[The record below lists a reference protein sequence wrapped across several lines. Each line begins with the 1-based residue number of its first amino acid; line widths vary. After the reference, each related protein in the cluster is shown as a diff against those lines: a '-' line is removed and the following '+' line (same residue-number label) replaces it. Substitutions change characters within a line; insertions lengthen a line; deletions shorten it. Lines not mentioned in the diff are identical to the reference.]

1 MPTQTP
7 QELKKLLVSE
17 RFEVY
22 RTLGDRILLADRVRE
37 NLIMDSGVS
46 VSSTDAGYVI
56 RIVVR
61 AQASDFQGETPEWLQ
76 EHARRMG
83 EPATQLG
90 YSECSANVV
99 PIHDPSEQSHVLDT
113 WYEVAFERTVPDQSS
128 LVDEL
133 KQAVAWPKV
142 ATRTRP

>member
-22 RTLGDRILLADRVRE
+22 RTAGDRVLLADRVRE

-46 VSSTDAGYVI
+46 VSATDAGYVV
-56 RIVVR
+56 RVVVR
-61 AQASDFQGETPEWLQ
+61 AQAADFQGETPEWLQ

-83 EPATQLG
+83 EPASSVG
-90 YSECSANVV
+90 YVESACNVV
-99 PIHDPSEQSHVLDT
+99 PIQDPSDPTHVLDT
-113 WYEVAFERTVPDQSS
+113 WYEVALERTVADFAT
-128 LVDEL
+128 LVPEL
-133 KQAVAWPKV
+133 KQALAWPKV

>member
-22 RTLGDRILLADRVRE
+22 RTVGDRVMLADRVRE

-46 VSSTDAGYVI
+46 VSSTDAGYVVRVI
-56 RIVVR
+56 VR

-76 EHARRMG
+76 EHARRVG
-83 EPATQLG
+83 EPATELG
-90 YSECSANVV
+90 YAECSATVV
-99 PIHDPSEQSHVLDT
+99 PIRDPSDQSHVLDT
-113 WYEVAFERTVPDQSS
+113 WYEVGFERTIPDAAA
-128 LVDEL
+128 LVAEL

>member
-22 RTLGDRILLADRVRE
+22 RTVGDRVMLADRVRE

-46 VSSTDAGYVI
+46 VAATDSGYVL
-56 RIVVR
+56 RVVFR
-61 AQASDFQGETPEWLQ
+61 AQASDFQGESPEWLQ
-76 EHARRMG
+76 EHARRAG
-83 EPATQLG
+83 EPASVVG
-90 YSECSANVV
+90 YVEVSTNVV
-99 PIHDPSEQSHVLDT
+99 PIHDPSDRSHVLDT
-113 WYEVAFERTVPDQSS
+113 WYEVGFENTLGTPEA
-128 LVDEL
+128 LFGAL
-133 KQAVAWPKV
+133 KQALAWPKV

>member
-22 RTLGDRILLADRVRE
+22 RTIGDRVMLADRVRE

-46 VSSTDAGYVI
+46 ISATDAGYLV
-56 RIVVR
+56 RVVVR

-76 EHARRMG
+76 EHARRTG
-83 EPATQLG
+83 EPAVEIG
-90 YSECSANVV
+90 YTEAASTVV
-99 PIHDPSEQSHVLDT
+99 PIHDPSDHSHVLDT
-113 WYEVAFERTVPDQSS
+113 WYEVAFERTVPDFAT
-128 LVDEL
+128 LVAEL
-133 KQAVAWPKV
+133 KQALAWSKV
-142 ATRTRP
+142 ATRTRT

>member
-22 RTLGDRILLADRVRE
+22 RTVGDRVMLADRVRE

-46 VSSTDAGYVI
+46 VSATDAGYVV
-56 RIVVR
+56 RVVVR

-76 EHARRMG
+76 EHARRTG
-83 EPATQLG
+83 EPATDVG
-90 YSECSANVV
+90 YAESSCNVV
-99 PIHDPSEQSHVLDT
+99 PIHDPSDQSHVLDT
-113 WYEVAFERTVPDQSS
+113 WYEVAFERTVPDVAA
-128 LVDEL
+128 LVPAL
-133 KQAVAWPKV
+133 KQALAWPKV
-142 ATRTRP
+142 ATRARP

>member
-22 RTLGDRILLADRVRE
+22 RTIGDRVMLADRVRE

-46 VSSTDAGYVI
+46 ISATDAGYVV
-56 RIVVR
+56 RVVVR

-76 EHARRMG
+76 EHARRTG
-83 EPATQLG
+83 EPAMEIG
-90 YSECSANVV
+90 YTESASNVV
-99 PIHDPSEQSHVLDT
+99 PIHDPSDHSHVLDT
-113 WYEVAFERTVPDQSS
+113 WYEVTFERTVPDFAA
-128 LVDEL
+128 LVSEL
-133 KQAVAWPKV
+133 KRALAWSKV

>member
-22 RTLGDRILLADRVRE
+22 RTVGDRVMLADRVRE

-46 VSSTDAGYVI
+46 ISATDAGYLV
-56 RIVVR
+56 RVVMR

-83 EPATQLG
+83 EPATDIG
-90 YSECSANVV
+90 YAECSTNVV
-99 PIHDPSEQSHVLDT
+99 PIHDPSDNSHVLDT
-113 WYEVAFERTVPDQSS
+113 WYEVAFERTVPDLAA
-128 LVDEL
+128 LVAEL
-133 KQAVAWPKV
+133 KQALAWPKV